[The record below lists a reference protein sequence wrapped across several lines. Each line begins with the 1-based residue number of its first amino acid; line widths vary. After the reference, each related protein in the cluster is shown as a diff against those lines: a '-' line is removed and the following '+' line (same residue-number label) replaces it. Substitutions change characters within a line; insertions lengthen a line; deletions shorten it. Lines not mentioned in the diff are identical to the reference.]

1 MLYLVLEHF
10 RDGQGR
16 EVYERFRAKGR
27 MAPKGVEYVDSWV
40 DTDVRLCWQLMRTDD
55 VRLLHEWASNW
66 SDIVDFEFIPVI
78 TGREAAAKV
87 LGS

>member
-1 MLYLVLEHF
+1 MLYMVLEHF
-10 RDGQGR
+10 RDGRAR

-27 MAPKGVEYVDSWV
+27 MAPAGVEYVDSWV
-40 DTDVRLCWQLMRTDD
+40 DTDIQRCWQLMRTDD
-55 VRLLHEWASNW
+55 VRLLHEWASHW
-66 SDIVDFEFIPVI
+66 SDLVDFEFIPVT